1 MAHCYRCG
9 SWVLDEGELCSSCK
23 KDENKKSYKCPEC
36 GYKLDYEGQ
45 SCPKCEE
52 RWNEKRYGYRCEAD
66 EMYDET

>member
-9 SWVLDEGELCSSCK
+9 KWVLDEGELCYSCEKAEK
-23 KDENKKSYKCPEC
+23 KRISKCSIC
-36 GYKLDYEGQ
+36 GYVLDYEGQ
-45 SCPKCEE
+45 RCPKCEE